1 MVMAVVMTSARVIV
15 ATVVMSPVIM
25 TVPMVIVMAMLFLGF
40 GWHRR
45 RLKGAFGRPVNLAQ
59 RDSALSGQ
67 PRAVFKFRREDRFR
81 ALPPAE
87 LSADRPPSRLDRVL
101 ATRTLRA
108 LDDRLAD
115 AERGR
120 LVEQNRFELFDI
132 AGSRQHA

>member
-1 MVMAVVMTSARVIV
+1 MVMAVVMTSGRVIV
-15 ATVVMSPVIM
+15 APVIVPTVIVPPVIM
-25 TVPMVIVMAMLFLGF
+25 AVPMVIVMAVLLLDF

-67 PRAVFKFRREDRFR
+67 PRAVFKFRREDRFCP
-81 ALPPAE
+81 LPPAE

-115 AERGR
+115 AERRR
-120 LVEQNRFELFDI
+120 LVK
-132 AGSRQHA
+132 